1 MPDRPDPSRPPPSG
15 HVDQV
20 DELDLLGWVEG
31 DLPRAR
37 QQPVED
43 LLAREPR
50 LRALLSSMSADRA
63 ALRAMPAPAAPAD
76 LLSRVEAQLERDLL
90 VGLSGPSTDTLDI
103 PISRVT
109 VKGDGVLA
117 RISPALRYAS
127 LAASV
132 LIVGALGI
140 VMWPSLTSSRSRQPS
155 GAQPPTLITP
165 GPLAAAP
172 AESSTEASSAPSGVA
187 AGIIN
192 NALAKAEPTP
202 SLTDLAI
209 AQADIAD
216 ALTPADESITP
227 DRALEL
233 LREGRLAVRIRTLDR
248 DRTLVRL
255 ASIHAEP
262 RSTWSLLDR
271 ADETVIAALT
281 PKPIQP
287 QTTLDPS
294 TLASSHD
301 HTDAPRPSITIPPA
315 PPRPHPARST
325 SPRSTPPL
333 APSQP
338 SAACSAPAPIRS
350 PSSSHSTR
358 LSPRPMPHPL
368 SPSSGGHARPAAGSR
383 GAPFPLWSIP
393 SPSADPRRNM
403 VRPTRERLTFSS
415 HNSPL
420 RIVQRVDAALISSHT
435 GVAP

>member
-15 HVDQV
+15 HAGEV

-37 QQPVED
+37 QQPVEE
-43 LLAREPR
+43 LLASEPR

-63 ALRAMPAPAAPAD
+63 ALRTTPAPAAPVD

-90 VGLSGPSTDTLDI
+90 VGLSGPSTETLDI

-117 RISPALRYAS
+117 RIGPALRYAS

-132 LIVGALGI
+132 LIVGAIGI

-165 GPLAAAP
+165 RPLAAAP
-172 AESSTEASSAPSGVA
+172 AESSTEASASPSDVA

-192 NALAKAEPTP
+192 NALAKAEPAP
-202 SLTDLAI
+202 SLNDLAL
-209 AQADIAD
+209 AQAVIAD
-216 ALTPADESITP
+216 SLAPADESITA

-262 RSTWSLLDR
+262 RPTWSLLDR

-281 PKPIQP
+281 PKPAIEQSP
-287 QTTLDPS
+287 LDPS
-294 TLASSHD
+294 TLASSREHSETTRPD
-301 HTDAPRPSITIPPA
+301 INIPPPPPPTPRAVYIAEVDATARALAALRGVLGSGSNQVAEFVALDAPIATPDAASVESILWWTRPPSGWVARRTIPV
-315 PPRPHPARST
+315 
-325 SPRSTPPL
+325 
-333 APSQP
+333 
-338 SAACSAPAPIRS
+338 
-350 PSSSHSTR
+350 
-358 LSPRPMPHPL
+358 MV
-368 SPSSGGHARPAAGSR
+368 
-383 GAPFPLWSIP
+383 
-393 SPSADPRRNM
+393 DP
-403 VRPTRERLTFSS
+403 VGE
-415 HNSPL
+415 
-420 RIVQRVDAALISSHT
+420 AK
-435 GVAP
+435 

>member
-15 HVDQV
+15 HAGDQV

-192 NALAKAEPTP
+192 NALAKAEPAP

-216 ALTPADESITP
+216 ALTPADESISP

-315 PPRPHPARST
+315 PPPTPRAVYIAEVDATARA
-325 SPRSTPPL
+325 L
-333 APSQP
+333 ATLRGVLGSGSNQV
-338 SAACSAPAPIRS
+338 AEFVALDAPIAT
-350 PSSSHSTR
+350 P
-358 LSPRPMPHPL
+358 
-368 SPSSGGHARPAAGSR
+368 
-383 GAPFPLWSIP
+383 
-393 SPSADPRRNM
+393 
-403 VRPTRERLTFSS
+403 
-415 HNSPL
+415 
-420 RIVQRVDAALISSHT
+420 DAASIESILWWTRPPSGWVSRRTIPVMVDPVGSE
-435 GVAP
+435 P

>member
-1 MPDRPDPSRPPPSG
+1 MPTPPDPIRPDPRR
-15 HVDQV
+15 DQV

-50 LRALLSSMSADRA
+50 LRALLGSMSADRA
-63 ALRAMPAPAAPAD
+63 ALRSAPAPAAPAD

-109 VKGDGVLA
+109 VKGDGILS
-117 RISPALRYAS
+117 RIGPALRYAS

-132 LIVGALGI
+132 LIVGAIGI
-140 VMWPSLTSSRSRQPS
+140 VMWPSLVSSRTNQPS
-155 GAQPPTLITP
+155 GTQPPTLITP

-192 NALAKAEPTP
+192 NALAKAEPAP

-216 ALTPADESITP
+216 ALTPADESITA

-262 RSTWSLLDR
+262 RPTWSLLDR
-271 ADETVIAALT
+271 ADETVVAALT
-281 PKPIQP
+281 PKPAQP
-287 QTTLDPS
+287 ESTLDPS
-294 TLASSHD
+294 TLASSRGHS
-301 HTDAPRPSITIPPA
+301 DAPRPSITIPPA
-315 PPRPHPARST
+315 PSPTPRAVYIAEVDATARA
-325 SPRSTPPL
+325 L
-333 APSQP
+333 ATLRGVLGSGSNQV
-338 SAACSAPAPIRS
+338 AEFVALDAPIAT
-350 PSSSHSTR
+350 P
-358 LSPRPMPHPL
+358 
-368 SPSSGGHARPAAGSR
+368 
-383 GAPFPLWSIP
+383 
-393 SPSADPRRNM
+393 
-403 VRPTRERLTFSS
+403 
-415 HNSPL
+415 
-420 RIVQRVDAALISSHT
+420 DAASIESILWWTRPPSGWVSRRTIPVMVDPVGHE
-435 GVAP
+435 P